1 MNISTEP
8 LNKNKMTAPK
18 IKAQELVSKFGE
30 ELAIEVIDEIMQTL
44 KFTEVAGNRQ
54 YLGYWSDIKD
64 EINKTK

>member
-1 MNISTEP
+1 
-8 LNKNKMTAPK
+8 MTAPE